1 MLVQAS
7 SLWSSA
13 FTPAVPRPLLSLIVS
28 LPLLSPVVLEEQ
40 TFLTIVHP
48 ICYIVLFMTFSLKLS
63 VVLSECVCAR
73 RESGV
78 DGEFK

>member
-1 MLVQAS
+1 MQAS

-13 FTPAVPRPLLSLIVS
+13 FTLAVPCPLLSLIVS

-48 ICYIVLFMTFSLKLS
+48 VCCIVLFMTFSLKLS
-63 VVLSECVCAR
+63 VVLSKCVCKER
-73 RESGV
+73 VRGV